1 MPQKFQI
8 LRCYSC
14 ETFNVD
20 IVKKT
25 NLKWQCK
32 MCGENQSIKNVYG
45 TSDTAK
51 ECREIA
57 QQLNQRRGE
66 KMDEIQVN
74 LCQKYLFSHQLT
86 HKMTKNCS
94 LIYQFSK

>member
-1 MPQKFQI
+1 
-8 LRCYSC
+8 
-14 ETFNVD
+14 
-20 IVKKT
+20 
-25 NLKWQCK
+25 

-74 LCQKYLFSHQLT
+74 LCHFAEYGENMLCIKIVLNVRLETIVIFMY
-86 HKMTKNCS
+86 
-94 LIYQFSK
+94 